1 MRDAYRGGTG
11 AGRRPF
17 PFARTLTNGNGR
29 KEVFFLFF
37 RSFNHGGAKPNIK
50 WYKKNISFL
59 AFFFANDIN
68 IYIFAVSNNSNNN
81 PI

>member
-1 MRDAYRGGTG
+1 MPITALPMRDAYRGGGTG
-11 AGRRPF
+11 AGWRPF

-50 WYKKNISFL
+50 WYKK
-59 AFFFANDIN
+59 
-68 IYIFAVSNNSNNN
+68 IYHFWLFSLLMI
-81 PI
+81 

>member
-1 MRDAYRGGTG
+1 MELFSIRIQRTFQLVSTYRGGTG

-50 WYKKNISFL
+50 WYKK
-59 AFFFANDIN
+59 
-68 IYIFAVSNNSNNN
+68 IYHFWLFSLLMI
-81 PI
+81 